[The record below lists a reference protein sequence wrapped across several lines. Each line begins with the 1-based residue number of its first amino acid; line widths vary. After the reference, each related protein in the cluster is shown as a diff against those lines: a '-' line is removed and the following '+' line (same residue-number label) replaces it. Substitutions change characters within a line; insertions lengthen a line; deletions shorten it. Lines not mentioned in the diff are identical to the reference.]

1 MYIIR
6 LIFYTFIIGV
16 FYVKK
21 LLDTIVPKFTRLPL
35 FLVLSSN
42 FIVYY
47 LTLFLLPENINRY
60 DLSLSIDEQIPTI
73 PFFVLIY
80 VLAFVQWVASYVLH
94 SRDNELTC
102 YKVTTAGIIAKLI
115 CLIFFIALP
124 TVITI
129 PEVTG
134 NGFFEWGT
142 RFIHSADRPYN
153 LFPSIH
159 CLESW
164 LCFRGAMMLK
174 NKNYYYITSQ
184 GIFTILVFASTI
196 FIKQHFIVDIPA
208 GILVCE
214 IGLFLSRRAKGY
226 RIMEKINNSIIK
238 SK

>member
-1 MYIIR
+1 M
-6 LIFYTFIIGV
+6 
-16 FYVKK
+16 KK
-21 LLDTIVPKFTRLPL
+21 FLDTLLPKANRLPL
-35 FLVLSSN
+35 ILVLSSN

-47 LTLFLLPENINRY
+47 LTLFLLPSDIKRY
-60 DLSLSIDEQIPTI
+60 DLSLSIDSKIPTV

-80 VLAFVQWVASYVLH
+80 VLAFAQWVISYILH
-94 SRDNELTC
+94 SKDNTITC
-102 YKVTTAGIIAKLI
+102 YKITTAGIIAKLI

-124 TVITI
+124 TTITI

-134 NGFFEWGT
+134 SGFFEWGT

-174 NKNYYYITSQ
+174 NKNYYYITFQ
-184 GIFTILVFASTI
+184 GVFTLLVFASTL

-214 IGLFLSRRAKGY
+214 LGLFISQKLKGY
-226 RIMEKINNSIIK
+226 RIMEKINTTFLNK
-238 SK
+238 LKQR

>member
-1 MYIIR
+1 M
-6 LIFYTFIIGV
+6 
-16 FYVKK
+16 KK
-21 LLDTIVPKFTRLPL
+21 LLDNIVPKFTRLPL
-35 FLVLSSN
+35 ILVLSSN

-47 LTLFLLPENINRY
+47 LTLFLLPDGIKRY
-60 DLSLSIDEQIPTI
+60 DLSLQLDSKIPTV

-80 VLAFVQWVASYVLH
+80 VLAFVQWVASYILH
-94 SRDNELTC
+94 CRDNPLTC
-102 YKVTTAGIIAKLI
+102 YKITTAGITAKLT
-115 CLIFFIALP
+115 CLVFFIALP

-129 PEVTG
+129 PEVQG

-174 NKNYYYITSQ
+174 RKNYYYITFQ
-184 GIFTILVFASTI
+184 GVFTLLVFASTL
-196 FIKQHFIVDIPA
+196 FIKQHFIVDVPA

-214 IGLFLSRRAKGY
+214 FGLLISKYAHGY
-226 RIMEKINNSIIK
+226 RLMEKLNTK
-238 SK
+238 FLDKLKQR

>member
-1 MYIIR
+1 M
-6 LIFYTFIIGV
+6 
-16 FYVKK
+16 KK
-21 LLDTIVPKFTRLPL
+21 LIDTIVPKFTRLPL
-35 FLVLSSN
+35 ILVLSSN

-47 LTLFLLPENINRY
+47 LTLFLLPENIKRY
-60 DLSLSIDEQIPTI
+60 ELALLLDDKIPLI

-80 VLAFVQWVASYVLH
+80 VLAFVQWAASYVFH
-94 SRDNELTC
+94 CRDNELTC
-102 YKVTTAGIIAKLI
+102 YQITTAGLIAKFS

-134 NGFFEWGT
+134 SGFFEWGT

-174 NKNYYYITSQ
+174 RKNYYYITFQ
-184 GIFTILVFASTI
+184 GIFTLLVFASTL

-214 IGLFLSRRAKGY
+214 IGLLISRKAKAY
-226 RIMEKINNSIIK
+226 RLMEKINTKFSNK
-238 SK
+238 SQQR